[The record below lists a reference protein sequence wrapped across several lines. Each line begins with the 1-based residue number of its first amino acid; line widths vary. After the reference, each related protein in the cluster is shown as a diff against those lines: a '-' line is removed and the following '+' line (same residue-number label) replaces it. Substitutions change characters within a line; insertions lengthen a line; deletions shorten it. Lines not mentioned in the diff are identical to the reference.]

1 MFTVKLIIFNE
12 NYIKPNIFQL
22 ALLWL
27 SALAC
32 GRRPDHDHPKRNN
45 TNKISPTKSTEE
57 EDDFSDRSYGF
68 NRPVS
73 DARMPTDS
81 SELVLKQSVDPPLED
96 YGEPGNIE
104 DMHDPEKMDSHE
116 RLKEP
121 EEFDEPEKADDNFE
135 QVKKLKEVSIFSLLP
150 KERIKALDPVT
161 DQQSPKTRILRP
173 GRDVSI
179 IVRNRHHPVLIAR
192 QVPIHWIPYRP
203 HRHHRPH
210 YPAPKPVHPPSMPK
224 HEPCKPCKPKVHK
237 KHHHHKP
244 KKPKKKP
251 KKPKKEHCHGH
262 HKPSKK
268 PHHKK
273 LIYYAPMPTAMNY
286 FYKNRLPPMKTIAPS
301 HSYDVNESPENEDEN
316 VEAETE
322 KPFSEQIEDD
332 VEEHRLAEITE
343 PFYEEEP
350 TQESNLRSLEKL

>member
-1 MFTVKLIIFNE
+1 M
-12 NYIKPNIFQL
+12 

-32 GRRPDHDHPKRNN
+32 GRRVNNDHSKRNN
-45 TNKISPTKSTEE
+45 TKSLPTKSTEE

-68 NRPVS
+68 NRP
-73 DARMPTDS
+73 APGTRMPTAS
-81 SELVLKQSVDPPLED
+81 SKLVVKQSVEPQLED
-96 YGEPGNIE
+96 YGEPDNIE
-104 DMHDPEKMDSHE
+104 DMHDPEKMDSQE

-150 KERIKALDPVT
+150 KDRIKALDPVT
-161 DQQSPKTRILRP
+161 DQQATKTRIIRP

-192 QVPIHWIPYRP
+192 HVPIHWIPYRP
-203 HRHHRPH
+203 HQHHRPH
-210 YPAPKPVHPPSMPK
+210 YPAPKPVHPPNMPK

-237 KHHHHKP
+237 KHHHKP

-262 HKPSKK
+262 HKPPKK

-286 FYKNRLPPMKTIAPS
+286 FYKNRLPMKTIAPIN
-301 HSYDVNESPENEDEN
+301 SYDANESQENEDEN

-350 TQESNLRSLEKL
+350 TEESNLRSLEKL